1 MTTSPRKDS
10 DMVAKTRV
18 GIIGTGNIAPAYV
31 SGCRRF
37 EHLDLIACADLD
49 HERALGFARTY
60 DLRALT
66 IEELLADRS
75 IDIVINLTVPQAH
88 AQVSLA
94 IIKAGKHVYS
104 EKPLATTRQEARK
117 ILRAADKKGVRVG
130 CAPDTFLGGGI
141 QTCRKL
147 IDEDWIGEPI
157 AATGFMGYRGPD
169 LWHPNPSIFFQ
180 RGAGPMLDMGPYY
193 LTALVTLMGGIISV
207 AGMARASYPTRCAGH
222 EGIRGQTIPV
232 EVPTH
237 VTGVVQFESGALAT
251 LTTTFDI
258 WAHGQP
264 IIEIY
269 GTEGS
274 LRVPDPNAFDGV
286 IEVYQ
291 AETRAWR
298 EVPLMFDGTVG
309 RGIGVA
315 DLARAVT
322 EQRPHRASGTL
333 AYHILDAMLAFVE
346 SAEKGR
352 RIALKSSV
360 DAPAPLGEG
369 ELAARPLE

>member
-1 MTTSPRKDS
+1 MA
-10 DMVAKTRV
+10 AKTKI
-18 GIIGTGNIAPAYV
+18 GMIGTGNIGPAYV
-31 SGCRRF
+31 NGCRRF
-37 EHLDLIACADLD
+37 EHLDLVACADLD
-49 HERALGFARTY
+49 HERAQGFARQH

-66 IEELLADRS
+66 VDDLLDDDSIE
-75 IDIVINLTVPQAH
+75 IVINLTVPQAH
-88 AQVSLA
+88 ADVSRA

-117 ILRAADKKGVRVG
+117 IMRAAEKKGVRVG

-147 IDEDWIGEPI
+147 IDEDWIGEPV

-169 LWHPNPSIFFQ
+169 SWHPNPSIFFLQ
-180 RGAGPMLDMGPYY
+180 GAGPMLDMGPYY
-193 LTALVTLMGGIISV
+193 LTALITLMGGIESV
-207 AGMARASYPTRCAGH
+207 TGMTRASYPVRYAGH
-222 EGIRGQTIPV
+222 EGIRGQELNV
-232 EVPTH
+232 EVATH
-237 VTGVVQFESGALAT
+237 VTGILQFASGALAT

-258 WAHGQP
+258 WAHHQP

-274 LRVPDPNAFDGV
+274 LRVPDPNGFDGV

-315 DLARAVT
+315 DMARAIH
-322 EQRPHRASGTL
+322 EDRPHRASGDL
-333 AYHILDAMLAFVE
+333 AFHVLDAMLAFDE
-346 SAEKGR
+346 ASDKGR
-352 RIALKSSV
+352 RITLKTSA
-360 DAPAPLGEG
+360 DAPAPLTEG
-369 ELAARPLE
+369 ELTALPLPSPAATA